1 MATLILSSVGRVF
14 GGPIGSTIGALIGN
28 QIDRAVIGKGP
39 AREGPRLKEL
49 AVTTSS
55 YGTPIARHFGRVRA
69 AGTVLWSTDLVES
82 AEKEGGGKN
91 RPSTTTYSYLISFAV
106 ALSSRPI
113 SGIGR
118 IWADG
123 NLLRGLAGDLKV
135 GGELRV
141 YRGFGD
147 QGADPLI
154 ASAQG
159 DDCPAFRGLAYCV
172 FEALELAEFGNR
184 IPALTFEVIADDGT
198 FELKDILVPTE
209 IGLSIS
215 REIGGLLGYTD
226 EGGPISAHLDA
237 IGQLYP
243 MSLDAGGDG
252 LSIADA
258 DAMPLSIPILEEGLS
273 EESVNDHADG
283 NGSRSIRAA
292 DSAAIPDS
300 LRYYDPARDYMA
312 GLQRADG
319 RARPGRREVVEF
331 PATLD
336 AGTARNMIN
345 AAAERA
351 GRARETLTWRIAGI
365 DPAIRP
371 GSYVRVPERS
381 GVWIVEAWEWREEGL
396 DLLLRRHSAIS
407 PRQSA
412 AESGSVSDA
421 ADYVATPTLFT
432 AVELPWSGAGDPN
445 TAELYAAATSTF
457 RGWTGAALYAVQG
470 DSLAPVGS
478 TGPRRAVT
486 GVSVSELPPAD
497 PLFMDRTNHVDIAL
511 ESSDFVLMDQT
522 AQALANGANRASLG
536 TEIVQ
541 FAEAQPLGNGVWR
554 LRGLLRGRGGTES
567 DSLCGQQDG
576 STFILLDD
584 TLTRIDPSLI
594 GTATRLAAVGLADT
608 APVEAEIAQRGR
620 SLKPLPPVHPRFEAK
635 ASGILS
641 LSWVRRARGGWAWT
655 DEVELPLIEEAER
668 YDVGVGPVN
677 SPVAQF
683 AAETTRLSLS
693 SSIMSGLRQNYLH
706 APVWVRQVGRFAK
719 SDALFI
725 TTIQELQS

>member
-14 GGPIGSTIGALIGN
+14 GGPIGLTIGALIGN

-69 AGTVLWSTDLVES
+69 AGTVLWSTELVES
-82 AEKEGGGKN
+82 EEKEGGGKN
-91 RPSTTTYSYLISFAV
+91 RPSTTTYSYSISFAV

-113 SGIGR
+113 AGLGR
-118 IWADG
+118 VWADG
-123 NLLRGLAGDLKV
+123 NLLRGSAGDLKV

-172 FEALELAEFGNR
+172 FESLELADFGNR

-198 FELKDILVPTE
+198 FELTDILVPTE
-209 IGLSIS
+209 IGPSIS

-226 EGGPISAHLDA
+226 EGGPVSTHLDA

-252 LSIADA
+252 LSIDDA
-258 DAMPLSIPILEEGLS
+258 NAVPFSIPLLEEALS
-273 EESVNDHADG
+273 EESESDQADG
-283 NGSRSIRAA
+283 TGSRSIRAA
-292 DSAAIPDS
+292 NSASIPAS
-300 LRYYDPARDYMA
+300 LRYYDPSRDYMA

-331 PATLD
+331 PATLE
-336 AGTARNMIN
+336 AGTARNLIN

-351 GRARETLTWRIAGI
+351 GRSRETLKWRIAGI
-365 DPAIRP
+365 NPAMRP
-371 GSYVRVPERS
+371 GSFVRVPKRS
-381 GVWIVEAWEWREEGL
+381 GIWIVESWEWREEGL
-396 DLLLRRHSAIS
+396 DLLLRRHSFIAA
-407 PRQSA
+407 RQSA
-412 AESGSVSDA
+412 AESGTVAGA
-421 ADYVATPTLFT
+421 ADYVATPTTLS
-432 AVELPWSGAGDPN
+432 AVELPWSGSGDPA
-445 TAELYAAATSTF
+445 TAEIYAAVTSTS
-457 RGWTGAALYAVQG
+457 RGWTGATLYAVQG
-470 DSLAPVGS
+470 DGLTPVGS
-478 TGPRRAVT
+478 AGPRRAVT
-486 GVSVSELPPAD
+486 GISVSQLPPAD
-497 PLFMDRTNHVDIAL
+497 PLFVDRSNHVDIAL
-511 ESSDFVLMDQT
+511 ASNDFVLMDQT

-541 FAEAQPLGNGVWR
+541 FAEAQQLGNGTWR

-567 DSLCGQQDG
+567 ASLRGQRSG
-576 STFILLDD
+576 SAFILLDD
-584 TLTRIDPSLI
+584 ALTRIDPSLI
-594 GTATRLAAVGLADT
+594 ETATRLAAVGLADT

-620 SLKPLPPVHPRFEAK
+620 SFKPLSPVHPRFDAK

-641 LSWVRRARGGWAWT
+641 LSWVRRTRGGWAWP
-655 DEVELPLIEEAER
+655 DEVELPLIEESER
-668 YDVGVGPVN
+668 YEVGVGPLN
-677 SPVAQF
+677 SPIAQF

-693 SSIMSGLRQNYLH
+693 SSIMSGLRQNYLD
-706 APVWVRQVGRFAK
+706 APVWVRQVGRSAR